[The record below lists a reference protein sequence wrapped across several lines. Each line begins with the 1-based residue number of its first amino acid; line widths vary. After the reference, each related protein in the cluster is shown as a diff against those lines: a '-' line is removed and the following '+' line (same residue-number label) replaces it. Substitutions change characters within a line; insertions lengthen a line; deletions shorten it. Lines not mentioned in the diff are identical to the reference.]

1 MPLTSKENMHNIT
14 ESVLNISLLESCCL
28 ITKTN
33 GELTELR
40 LTAKAV
46 EMLLIKLYPFSNS
59 SIICDF
65 SIEISKFV
73 VVQCTSLRK
82 LPYILNIPPDMFYV
96 VA

>member
-1 MPLTSKENMHNIT
+1 MHNIT

-28 ITKTN
+28 ITKIN

-46 EMLLIKLYPFSNS
+46 EMLLIKLYLFSNS
-59 SIICDF
+59 SIICDLF
-65 SIEISKFV
+65 LIEISKFV

-82 LPYILNIPPDMFYV
+82 LPYIPNIPPDMFYV